1 MTYRDSI
8 RRIANLKRALIIP
21 AFFMSTEHVNTLV
34 IGGGQ
39 AGLAMSHMLKR
50 RGVEH
55 MVLERHRIGERWRSE
70 RWDGLRFQFPNWS
83 INLPDFPL
91 RSADPDGYATAGEF
105 VNFITAYAE
114 FESPPIRCGI
124 NVIRLECRGNPG
136 GFLAESREGTVT
148 AENVVVATGP
158 YQRPAQPSF
167 LPDEAGVFQIHASSY
182 RNPDQLPAGAV
193 LIVGSGASGA
203 QIAEELVRAGRRV
216 YLSIGRHRRLPRRY
230 RGRDLIWWLTHMGLD
245 RKAADQRGDH
255 NSLPLISGA
264 FGGNTI
270 DFRQFAAM
278 GVVLLGRLVSACG
291 SALQFAP
298 DLGKNLAF
306 GDASFAMFL
315 DMVDVYIDSHN
326 LDVPDDSVAREIF
339 PDPSCLT
346 KPINRLDIGAEDLS
360 TIISATGYR
369 YDFGWIEA
377 PVLDGQGKPV
387 HRNGITEVPGLY
399 FLGLQWLSMLNSS
412 LLSGVGKD
420 AARLAD
426 HIATRG

>member
-1 MTYRDSI
+1 MPSAGGANDGMDCDSSFPTGPSI
-8 RRIANLKRALIIP
+8 FRIFHYAPRTRTATQP
-21 AFFMSTEHVNTLV
+21 
-34 IGGGQ
+34 
-39 AGLAMSHMLKR
+39 LA
-50 RGVEH
+50 E
-55 MVLERHRIGERWRSE
+55 I
-70 RWDGLRFQFPNWS
+70 
-83 INLPDFPL
+83 
-91 RSADPDGYATAGEF
+91 

-114 FESPPIRCGI
+114 FVSPPIRCGI

-136 GFLAESREGTVT
+136 GFLAESPEGTVT
-148 AENVVVATGP
+148 AENVIVVTGP

-167 LPDEAGVFQIHASSY
+167 LADEAGVFQIHANSY

-216 YLSIGRHRRLPRRY
+216 YLSIGRQRRLPRRY
-230 RGRDLIWWLTHMGLD
+230 RGQDLIWWLTHMGLD
-245 RKAADQRGDH
+245 RKAADQRGDC

-278 GVVLLGRLVSACG
+278 GVILLGRLISACG

-306 GDASFAMFL
+306 GDTSFAMFL
-315 DMVDVYIDSHN
+315 NMVDVFIDSHN
-326 LDVPDDSVAREIF
+326 LDVPGDSVAGEIF

-346 KPINRLDIGAEDLS
+346 KPINRLDIVAEGVS

-377 PVLDGQGKPV
+377 PVIGWTGKTRPSQR
-387 HRNGITEVPGLY
+387 HNRSAGT
-399 FLGLQWLSMLNSS
+399 
-412 LLSGVGKD
+412 LLSWSPIAVDVELLAVVGG
-420 AARLAD
+420 R
-426 HIATRG
+426 HIAAHG